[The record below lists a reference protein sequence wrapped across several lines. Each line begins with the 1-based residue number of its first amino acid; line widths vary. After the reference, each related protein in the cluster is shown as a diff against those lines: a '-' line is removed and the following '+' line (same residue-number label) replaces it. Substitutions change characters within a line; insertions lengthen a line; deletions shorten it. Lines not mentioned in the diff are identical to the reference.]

1 MGRDWLYWVVGGG
14 AVRPSSARRSTSSS
28 SSSRRLSSKTRDSD
42 GGGSTSAGCMCAVF
56 HLFDL
61 NHHHP
66 FSFHHSNHFF
76 QEESITSKG
85 VEAPRNSLE
94 KELEPAAIKE
104 EKEDNLTP
112 PVGIQIKTRISNV
125 ASKSRT
131 EDTISTGYCSSDSP
145 SAKTPSLVARLM
157 GLDLLP
163 DHPTSSSPS
172 LIIPKQTKQHQH
184 TNVVGSRNNKRCFS
198 DDDISV
204 GARSL
209 PETPHHQISSAR
221 RSDSE
226 YHYIHKE
233 NTGSR
238 PGHYAKQIVK
248 QVKEN
253 VGRRIGLH
261 DITNR
266 DETSIV
272 RRRDQNLVLLK
283 PTKNIRVGFS
293 DVKKKKHIPKT
304 TSSSS
309 PEEVILSSMK
319 LKKNIQS
326 VVHEHKRVQQIKYGK
341 KVNMMEGKKKKKKDP
356 LLMSNEKLNISGPTL
371 LPVKKDPSPPATKLP
386 QKQSQVSDALSS
398 KRNTQLSSNT
408 SRSYNKLQ
416 PHFIISTPSGHA
428 PPDKSNGCAT
438 TVSAAAAAAEYTT
451 YVQKILKRT
460 GIHDNFTP
468 LALGKWHTPA
478 HPLDPSIYY
487 YLELFHPSSAA
498 AGGGGGVLSRRCN
511 RKLIFQLVDEILA
524 GILRPHLDFK
534 PWVGSPAE
542 EQPCLIDEIC
552 KRIASFPAANC
563 LVLEDVD
570 SLVGGDLCN
579 KWRINDDGFFEE
591 EGERLV
597 CEIEGEI
604 VESLVREAVVEMVGG
619 GTVTETET
627 GEEPIMSRGGLFLI
641 T

>member
-14 AVRPSSARRSTSSS
+14 AARPSSARRSTST
-28 SSSRRLSSKTRDSD
+28 SSSRKMSSKTRDSD
-42 GGGSTSAGCMCAVF
+42 GGGGSTSAGCMCAVF

-94 KELEPAAIKE
+94 KELEPAAAIKE
-104 EKEDNLTP
+104 EEEEEEDNLTP
-112 PVGIQIKTRISNV
+112 AVGIQIKTRIS
-125 ASKSRT
+125 SKSRT
-131 EDTISTGYCSSDSP
+131 EETISTGYCSSDSP

-163 DHPTSSSPS
+163 DHPISSPS
-172 LIIPKQTKQHQH
+172 LIISKQTKQR

-209 PETPHHQISSAR
+209 PPHQILSAR

-233 NTGSR
+233 NTASR

-253 VGRRIGLH
+253 VGRRIGLN

-266 DETSIV
+266 DETSIG
-272 RRRDQNLVLLK
+272 RRDLNLVLLK
-283 PTKNIRVGFS
+283 PTRNRIGFS
-293 DVKKKKHIPKT
+293 DMKKNPRT
-304 TSSSS
+304 TSS
-309 PEEVILSSMK
+309 PEMILSLMK
-319 LKKNIQS
+319 LNKNHES
-326 VVHEHKRVQQIKYGK
+326 VVHDHKRVQQIKYGK
-341 KVNMMEGKKKKKKDP
+341 KVNMTKKKDP

-386 QKQSQVSDALSS
+386 HKQVSDALSS

-416 PHFIISTPSGHA
+416 PHYIISTPSGYA
-428 PPDKSNGCAT
+428 PPDKTNGCAT
-438 TVSAAAAAAEYTT
+438 TVSAAAAAEYTT

-460 GIHDNFTP
+460 GINDNFTP

-487 YLELFHPSSAA
+487 YLELFHPSS

-534 PWVGSPAE
+534 PWVASPAD

-579 KWRINDDGFFEE
+579 KWRINDGFFEE

-604 VESLVREAVVEMVGG
+604 VESLVREAVVEMVGVRPYGG
-619 GTVTETET
+619 GTVTET
-627 GEEPIMSRGGLFLI
+627 GEEPIMSRGGLF
-641 T
+641 

>member
-1 MGRDWLYWVVGGG
+1 MGKDWLYWVVGGG
-14 AVRPSSARRSTSSS
+14 AARPSAAARRSTSSS
-28 SSSRRLSSKTRDSD
+28 SSSRKISSKTRDSD
-42 GGGSTSAGCMCAVF
+42 GGAAAGGGSTSAGCMCAVF

-61 NHHHP
+61 NHHHHP

-94 KELEPAAIKE
+94 KELEPAAAIKE
-104 EKEDNLTP
+104 EKEDNLTL
-112 PVGIQIKTRISNV
+112 PVGIQIKTRIS

-131 EDTISTGYCSSDSP
+131 EETISTGYCSSDSP

-163 DHPTSSSPS
+163 DNPTSSSPS
-172 LIIPKQTKQHQH
+172 LIISKQTKQQ
-184 TNVVGSRNNKRCFS
+184 SRSNKRCFS

-226 YHYIHKE
+226 YNYIHKE
-233 NTGSR
+233 NAGSR

-253 VGRRIGLH
+253 VGRRIGLN

-283 PTKNIRVGFS
+283 PSKNRIGFS
-293 DVKKKKHIPKT
+293 EMKKKKHVPKT
-304 TSSSS
+304 TAS
-309 PEEVILSSMK
+309 PEVILSSMK
-319 LKKNIQS
+319 LKKKNYES
-326 VVHEHKRVQQIKYGK
+326 TVVHEHNRVQQIKNGN
-341 KVNMMEGKKKKKKDP
+341 KVNMTRKKKKKDP

-371 LPVKKDPSPPATKLP
+371 LPVKKHPSPPATKLP

-408 SRSYNKLQ
+408 SRSYNNQQ
-416 PHFIISTPSGHA
+416 PHYIISTLSGEA
-428 PPDKSNGCAT
+428 PPDKTNGCAT
-438 TVSAAAAAAEYTT
+438 AAAEYTT
-451 YVQKILKRT
+451 YVHNILKRT
-460 GIHDNFTP
+460 GINDNFTP

-487 YLELFHPSSAA
+487 YLELFHP
-498 AGGGGGVLSRRCN
+498 GGGGGVLSRRCN

-534 PWVGSPAE
+534 PWVVSPAD

-579 KWRINDDGFFEE
+579 KWRINDGFFEE

-604 VESLVREAVVEMVGG
+604 VESLVREAVVEMVGVR
-619 GTVTETET
+619 TA
-627 GEEPIMSRGGLFLI
+627 EEPIMSRGGLFLI